1 MAFDQ
6 MARALASVL
15 LASTARIAAAVRA
28 KEDDGRS
35 APVTVGNARKG
46 ETAAEVTV
54 SGAFATGTVADAR
67 EAHMMGTADASTPVV
82 MRRIRTVRAPTKL
95 VNGRTGR
102 TGRTGSGLTGTRVT
116 RTTAAPGT
124 PGTVGT
130 PGTAGAPGSS
140 TVQGNPAAVSRPGT
154 AAGQE
159 RLVKAAVN
167 AAIPRI
173 RRDVATAAR
182 DALIAAVRSRRG

>member
-1 MAFDQ
+1 MASDQ

-35 APVTVGNARKG
+35 APVTVGSSRKG
-46 ETAAEVTV
+46 RTAAEITV
-54 SGAFATGTVADAR
+54 SGAFATGIVADAR
-67 EAHMMGTADASTPVV
+67 EAHMMGTADAQTPVV

-95 VNGRTGR
+95 VNGR

-130 PGTAGAPGSS
+130 PGTAGAPGAS
-140 TVQGNPAAVSRPGT
+140 TVQGNQAAVSRPGT

-159 RLVKAAVN
+159 RLVKTAVN

>member
-1 MAFDQ
+1 MASDQ
-6 MARALASVL
+6 IARALASVL

-46 ETAAEVTV
+46 ETAAVVTV
-54 SGAFATGTVADAR
+54 SGAFATGIVADAR
-67 EAHMMGTADASTPVV
+67 EAHMTGTADSRTPVV
-82 MRRIRTVRAPTKL
+82 MRRVRTVRAPTRL
-95 VNGRTGR
+95 VNGR

-116 RTTAAPGT
+116 QAPAT
-124 PGTVGT
+124 S
-130 PGTAGAPGSS
+130 GAS
-140 TVQGNPAAVSRPGT
+140 TVQGNPAAASRPGT
-154 AAGQE
+154 AAGQQ
-159 RLVKAAVN
+159 RLVKAAVS
-167 AAIPRI
+167 AAIPQM

>member
-1 MAFDQ
+1 MASDQ

-35 APVTVGNARKG
+35 APVTVGSSRKG
-46 ETAAEVTV
+46 RTAAEITV
-54 SGAFATGTVADAR
+54 SGAFATGIVADAR
-67 EAHMMGTADASTPVV
+67 EAHMMGTADAQTPVV
-82 MRRIRTVRAPTKL
+82 MRRIRTVRAPTKR
-95 VNGRTGR
+95 VNGR

-124 PGTVGT
+124 PGTAGT
-130 PGTAGAPGSS
+130 PGAS

-159 RLVKAAVN
+159 RLVKTAVN

>member
-1 MAFDQ
+1 MASDR

-46 ETAAEVTV
+46 ETAAAITV
-54 SGAFATGTVADAR
+54 SGAFATGVVADAR
-67 EAHMMGTADASTPVV
+67 EAHMMGTADASIPVG

-102 TGRTGSGLTGTRVT
+102 TGSGLTGVRVT
-116 RTTAAPGT
+116 RSTAAPGP
-124 PGTVGT
+124 PGGAGT
-130 PGTAGAPGSS
+130 PGAS
-140 TVQGNPAAVSRPGT
+140 TVQGNPAAARRPGT
-154 AAGQE
+154 AAGQQ

-167 AAIPRI
+167 AAIPQI

>member
-1 MAFDQ
+1 MASDQ
-6 MARALASVL
+6 IARALASVL

-46 ETAAEVTV
+46 ETAAVVTV
-54 SGAFATGTVADAR
+54 SGAFATGIVADAR
-67 EAHMMGTADASTPVV
+67 EAHMTGTEDASTPVV
-82 MRRIRTVRAPTKL
+82 MRRVRTVRAPTRL

-116 RTTAAPGT
+116 QAPAT
-124 PGTVGT
+124 S
-130 PGTAGAPGSS
+130 GAS
-140 TVQGNPAAVSRPGT
+140 TVQGNPAAASRPGT
-154 AAGQE
+154 AAGQQ
-159 RLVKAAVN
+159 RLVKAAVS
-167 AAIPRI
+167 AAIPQM

-182 DALIAAVRSRRG
+182 DALIAAVRSLRG

>member
-67 EAHMMGTADASTPVV
+67 EAHMMGTADAQTPVV

-102 TGRTGSGLTGTRVT
+102 TGSGLTGARVT

-124 PGTVGT
+124 PGTAGT
-130 PGTAGAPGSS
+130 PGATGSS

-159 RLVKAAVN
+159 RLVKTAVN
-167 AAIPRI
+167 AAIPQI
-173 RRDVATAAR
+173 RRDVATTAR

>member
-1 MAFDQ
+1 MASDQ

-46 ETAAEVTV
+46 ETAAEITV
-54 SGAFATGTVADAR
+54 SGAFATGIVADAR
-67 EAHMMGTADASTPVV
+67 EAHMMGTADAQTPVV

-102 TGRTGSGLTGTRVT
+102 TGSGLTGARVT

-124 PGTVGT
+124 PGTAGT
-130 PGTAGAPGSS
+130 PGATGSS

-159 RLVKAAVN
+159 RLVKTAVN

>member
-1 MAFDQ
+1 MASDQ
-6 MARALASVL
+6 IARALASVL

-46 ETAAEVTV
+46 ETAAAITV
-54 SGAFATGTVADAR
+54 SGAFATGIVADAR
-67 EAHMMGTADASTPVV
+67 EAHMTGTADAQTPVV
-82 MRRIRTVRAPTKL
+82 MRRVRTVRALTRL
-95 VNGRTGR
+95 VNGR

-116 RTTAAPGT
+116 RAPATSG
-124 PGTVGT
+124 V
-130 PGTAGAPGSS
+130 S
-140 TVQGNPAAVSRPGT
+140 TVQGNPAAASRPGT
-154 AAGQE
+154 AAGQQ
-159 RLVKAAVN
+159 RLVKAAVS
-167 AAIPRI
+167 AAIPQM

>member
-102 TGRTGSGLTGTRVT
+102 TGRTGSGLTGARVT
-116 RTTAAPGT
+116 RTTVVP
-124 PGTVGT
+124 GT
-130 PGTAGAPGSS
+130 PGTAGTPGATGSS
-140 TVQGNPAAVSRPGT
+140 TVQGNQAAVSRPGT

-159 RLVKAAVN
+159 RLVKTAVN

-182 DALIAAVRSRRG
+182 DALIAAVRSRQG

>member
-1 MAFDQ
+1 MASDQ

-35 APVTVGNARKG
+35 APVTVGSSRKG
-46 ETAAEVTV
+46 RTAAEITV
-54 SGAFATGTVADAR
+54 SGAFATGIVADAR
-67 EAHMMGTADASTPVV
+67 EAHMMGTADAQTPVV

-95 VNGRTGR
+95 VNGR

-124 PGTVGT
+124 PGTAGTAGT
-130 PGTAGAPGSS
+130 PGAS

-159 RLVKAAVN
+159 RLVKTAVN

>member
-1 MAFDQ
+1 MASDQ

-35 APVTVGNARKG
+35 APVTVGSARKG
-46 ETAAEVTV
+46 RTAAEITV
-54 SGAFATGTVADAR
+54 SGAFATGIVADAR
-67 EAHMMGTADASTPVV
+67 EAHMMGTADAQTPVV

-102 TGRTGSGLTGTRVT
+102 TGSGLTGARVT

-124 PGTVGT
+124 PGTAGT
-130 PGTAGAPGSS
+130 PGATGSS